1 MQLLLRLISRLN
13 KAPRSDIIYQ
23 NTCRFGGGTEIIMTE
38 RLYYADSKMKRFTAA
53 VTSCEAI
60 KDGYAVTL
68 NRTAFFPEGGG
79 QAGDSGLIGRA
90 RVSDTQEKNGE
101 IIHYVNQPLTV
112 GEVYDC
118 AIDWEIRFRRMQNH
132 SGEHIVSGLVHKK
145 YGYSNIGFHMGNDFV
160 TIDFDGELTWE
171 QLAELEREANLAVA
185 ADHKISAS
193 FPPEEVLEKLQ
204 YRSKL
209 ELTENVRIVEIE
221 NVDICACCAPHLSST
236 AEVGMIKILD
246 SERRRRGGEGVRIS
260 MLCGLDAYENA
271 VVTQNNNTEISMLL
285 SAKRN
290 ETAAAVRRVMKEQE
304 KLKARVSELSRELA
318 ACRAAAITPTEGN
331 ICIFDS
337 TLDEPALRALINEA
351 VKKCGGVA
359 AVFSGSD
366 GTGFRYII
374 GSRSVDLKSAAKVI
388 NEGIS
393 GRGGGSPNMIQ
404 GNCTACTET
413 IQKFLNDFTV

>member
-1 MQLLLRLISRLN
+1 
-13 KAPRSDIIYQ
+13 
-23 NTCRFGGGTEIIMTE
+23 MTE
-38 RLYYADSKMKRFTAA
+38 RLYYADSKMKCFTAT
-53 VTSCEAI
+53 VTSCEAV

-68 NRTAFFPEGGG
+68 DRTAFFPEGGG
-79 QAGDSGLIGRA
+79 QAGDSGLIGRT

-101 IIHYVNQPLTV
+101 IIHYVNQMLTV

-145 YGYSNIGFHMGNDFV
+145 YGYNNIGFHMGNDFV
-160 TIDFDGELTWE
+160 TIDFDGDLTWE

-185 ADHKISAS
+185 ANHKICAS
-193 FPPEEVLEKLQ
+193 FPPEEVLEKIQ

-221 NVDICACCAPHLSST
+221 GVDICACCAPHLAST

-260 MLCGLDAYENA
+260 MICGLDAYENA

-304 KLKARVSELSRELA
+304 KLKARVSGLSRELA
-318 ACRAAAITPTEGN
+318 ACRAAAIAPTEGN

-366 GTGFRYII
+366 DTGFRYII
-374 GSRSVDLKSAAKVI
+374 GSRRVDLKSAAKVI

-404 GNCTACTET
+404 GNCSACTET
-413 IQKFLNDFTV
+413 IQKFLNSFTV

>member
-1 MQLLLRLISRLN
+1 
-13 KAPRSDIIYQ
+13 
-23 NTCRFGGGTEIIMTE
+23 MTE
-38 RLYYADSKMKRFTAA
+38 RLYYADSKMKRFTAT
-53 VTSCEAI
+53 VTSCEAV

-68 NRTAFFPEGGG
+68 DRTAFFPEGGG
-79 QAGDSGLIGRA
+79 QAGDSGLIGQA

-101 IIHYVNQPLTV
+101 VMHYVNQLLTV
-112 GEVYDC
+112 GAVYDC

-145 YGYSNIGFHMGNDFV
+145 YGYNNIGFHMGNDFV
-160 TIDFDGELTWE
+160 TIDFDGEMTWE

-185 ADHKISAS
+185 ANHRISAS
-193 FPPEEVLEKLQ
+193 FPPEEVLKDLQ

-221 NVDICACCAPHLSST
+221 NVDVCACCAPHLTST

-290 ETAAAVRRVMKEQE
+290 ETAAAVHRVMAERD

-318 ACRAAAITPTEGN
+318 ACRAAAISPTAGN

-366 GTGFRYII
+366 DTGFRYII
-374 GSRSVDLKSAAKVI
+374 GSRSVDLRSAAKVI

-393 GRGGGSPNMIQ
+393 GRGGGSPEMIQ

-413 IQKFLNDFTV
+413 IQKFLSDFTI

>member
-53 VTSCEAI
+53 VTSCETV

-68 NRTAFFPEGGG
+68 DRTAFFPEGGG

-101 IIHYVNQPLTV
+101 IIHYVNQPLAV

-221 NVDICACCAPHLSST
+221 NVDICACCAPHLAST

-366 GTGFRYII
+366 DTGFRYII

>member
-1 MQLLLRLISRLN
+1 
-13 KAPRSDIIYQ
+13 
-23 NTCRFGGGTEIIMTE
+23 MTE
-38 RLYYADSKMKRFTAA
+38 RLYYTDSKRKRFTAE
-53 VTSCEAI
+53 VTSCEAR

-68 NRTAFFPEGGG
+68 DRTAFFPEGGG
-79 QAGDSGLIGRA
+79 QAGDSGFIGQV
-90 RVSDTQEKNGE
+90 RVLDTQEKNGE
-101 IIHYVNQPLTV
+101 VLHYVNQPLAV
-112 GEVYDC
+112 GSEYDC

-145 YGYSNIGFHMGNDFV
+145 YGYNNIGFHMGSDFV

-171 QLAELEREANLAVA
+171 QLTELEREANLAVA

-193 FPPEEVLEKLQ
+193 FPPEEVLKKLQ

-221 NVDICACCAPHLSST
+221 GVDICACCAPHLSST
-236 AEVGMIKILD
+236 AEVGMIKILE
-246 SERRRRGGEGVRIS
+246 SERRRRGGKGVRIS

-271 VVTQNNNTEISMLL
+271 VVTQNNNTEISILL
-285 SAKRN
+285 SAKRH
-290 ETAAAVRRVMKEQE
+290 ETAAAVRRLMTERD
-304 KLKARVSELSRELA
+304 KLKARASELSRELA
-318 ACRAAAITPTEGN
+318 ASRAAAIAPTEGN

-337 TLDEPALRALINEA
+337 TLDEPALRTLINEA

-366 GTGFRYII
+366 DTGFRYII
-374 GSRSVDLKSAAKVI
+374 GSRSVDLRSAAKEI

-393 GRGGGSPNMIQ
+393 GRGGGSPEMIQ
-404 GNCTACTET
+404 GNCSACTET
-413 IQKFLNDFTV
+413 IQNFLNNFTVYTQNM

>member
-53 VTSCEAI
+53 VTSCEVI

-68 NRTAFFPEGGG
+68 DRTAFFPEGGG

-118 AIDWEIRFRRMQNH
+118 VIDWEIRFRRMQNH

-145 YGYSNIGFHMGNDFV
+145 YGYNNIGFHMGNDFV

-221 NVDICACCAPHLSST
+221 NVDICACCAPHLAST

-304 KLKARVSELSRELA
+304 KLKVRVSELSRELA

-366 GTGFRYII
+366 DTGFRYII

>member
-1 MQLLLRLISRLN
+1 
-13 KAPRSDIIYQ
+13 
-23 NTCRFGGGTEIIMTE
+23 MTE
-38 RLYYADSKMKRFTAA
+38 RLYYADSKMKRFTAT
-53 VTSCEAI
+53 VTSCEAV

-68 NRTAFFPEGGG
+68 DRTAFFPEGGG

-101 IIHYVNQPLTV
+101 IIHYVNQMLTV

-145 YGYSNIGFHMGNDFV
+145 YGYNNIGFHMGNDFV
-160 TIDFDGELTWE
+160 TIDFDGDLTWE
-171 QLAELEREANLAVA
+171 QLSELEREANLAVA
-185 ADHKISAS
+185 ANHKICAS

-221 NVDICACCAPHLSST
+221 GVDICACCAPHLAST

-304 KLKARVSELSRELA
+304 KLKARVSGLSRELA
-318 ACRAAAITPTEGN
+318 ACKAAAIAPTEGN

-366 GTGFRYII
+366 DTGFRYII

-404 GNCTACTET
+404 GNCSACTET
-413 IQKFLNDFTV
+413 IQKFLNSFTV

>member
-53 VTSCEAI
+53 VTSCEAV

-68 NRTAFFPEGGG
+68 DRTAFFPEGGG

-118 AIDWEIRFRRMQNH
+118 TIDWEIRFRRMQNH

-145 YGYSNIGFHMGNDFV
+145 YGYNNIGFHMGNDFV

-221 NVDICACCAPHLSST
+221 GVDICACCAPHLAST

-366 GTGFRYII
+366 DTGFRYII

-413 IQKFLNDFTV
+413 IQKFLNDFMV

>member
-13 KAPRSDIIYQ
+13 KAPHSDIIYQ

-53 VTSCEAI
+53 VTSCEAV

-68 NRTAFFPEGGG
+68 DRTAFFPEGGG

-221 NVDICACCAPHLSST
+221 NVDICACCAPHLAST

-246 SERRRRGGEGVRIS
+246 SERRRRGGEGVRIN

-366 GTGFRYII
+366 DTGFRYII

>member
-1 MQLLLRLISRLN
+1 
-13 KAPRSDIIYQ
+13 
-23 NTCRFGGGTEIIMTE
+23 MTE

-53 VTSCEAI
+53 VTSCEAV

-68 NRTAFFPEGGG
+68 DRTAFFPEGGG
-79 QAGDSGLIGRA
+79 QAGDSGFIGQA

-101 IIHYVNQPLTV
+101 TIHYVNQPLTV

-145 YGYSNIGFHMGNDFV
+145 YGYNNIGFHMGNDFV

-185 ADHKISAS
+185 ENHKICTS

-221 NVDICACCAPHLSST
+221 GVDICACCAPHLAST

-366 GTGFRYII
+366 DTGFRYII

-413 IQKFLNDFTV
+413 IQKFLNSFTV

>member
-1 MQLLLRLISRLN
+1 
-13 KAPRSDIIYQ
+13 
-23 NTCRFGGGTEIIMTE
+23 MTE
-38 RLYYADSKMKRFTAA
+38 RLYYADSKMKRFTAT
-53 VTSCEAI
+53 VTSCEAV

-68 NRTAFFPEGGG
+68 DRTAFFPEGGG
-79 QAGDSGLIGRA
+79 QAGDSGLIGQA

-101 IIHYVNQPLTV
+101 VMHYVNQLLTV
-112 GEVYDC
+112 GAVYDC

-145 YGYSNIGFHMGNDFV
+145 YGYNNIGFHMGNDFV
-160 TIDFDGELTWE
+160 TIDFDGEMTWE

-185 ADHKISAS
+185 ANHRIRAS
-193 FPPEEVLEKLQ
+193 FPPEEVLKDLQ

-221 NVDICACCAPHLSST
+221 NVDVCACCAPHLTST

-290 ETAAAVRRVMKEQE
+290 ETAAAVHRVMAERD

-318 ACRAAAITPTEGN
+318 ACRAAAISPTAGN

-366 GTGFRYII
+366 DTGFRYII
-374 GSRSVDLKSAAKVI
+374 GSRSVDLRSSAKVI

-393 GRGGGSPNMIQ
+393 GRGGGSPEMIQ

-413 IQKFLNDFTV
+413 IQKFLSDFTI

>member
-1 MQLLLRLISRLN
+1 
-13 KAPRSDIIYQ
+13 
-23 NTCRFGGGTEIIMTE
+23 MTE
-38 RLYYADSKMKRFTAA
+38 RLYYADSKMKRFTAT
-53 VTSCEAI
+53 VTSCEAV

-68 NRTAFFPEGGG
+68 DRTAFFPEGGG
-79 QAGDSGLIGRA
+79 QAGDSGLIA
-90 RVSDTQEKNGE
+90 STRVSDTQEKNGE
-101 IIHYVNQPLTV
+101 IIHYVNQMLAV

-118 AIDWEIRFRRMQNH
+118 AIDWEVRFRRMQNH

-145 YGYSNIGFHMGNDFV
+145 YGYNNIGFHMGNDFV
-160 TIDFDGELTWE
+160 TIDFDGDLTWE
-171 QLAELEREANLAVA
+171 QLSELEREANLAVA
-185 ADHKISAS
+185 ANHKICAS

-221 NVDICACCAPHLSST
+221 GVDICACCAPHLAST

-304 KLKARVSELSRELA
+304 KLKARVSGLSRELA
-318 ACRAAAITPTEGN
+318 ACRAAAIAPTEGN

-359 AVFSGSD
+359 AVFSGTD
-366 GTGFRYII
+366 DTGFRYII

-404 GNCTACTET
+404 GNCSACTET
-413 IQKFLNDFTV
+413 IQKFLNSFTV

>member
-1 MQLLLRLISRLN
+1 MQLLFRLISRLN
-13 KAPRSDIIYQ
+13 KAPRGDIIYQ

-53 VTSCEAI
+53 VTSCEAV

-68 NRTAFFPEGGG
+68 DRTAFFPEGGG

-145 YGYSNIGFHMGNDFV
+145 YGYNNIGFHMGNDFV
-160 TIDFDGELTWE
+160 TIDFDGKLTWE

-185 ADHKISAS
+185 AEHKISAS

-304 KLKARVSELSRELA
+304 KLKVRVSELSRELA

-366 GTGFRYII
+366 DTGFRYII

-413 IQKFLNDFTV
+413 IQKFLNSFTV

>member
-1 MQLLLRLISRLN
+1 
-13 KAPRSDIIYQ
+13 
-23 NTCRFGGGTEIIMTE
+23 
-38 RLYYADSKMKRFTAA
+38 
-53 VTSCEAI
+53 
-60 KDGYAVTL
+60 
-68 NRTAFFPEGGG
+68 
-79 QAGDSGLIGRA
+79 
-90 RVSDTQEKNGE
+90 
-101 IIHYVNQPLTV
+101 
-112 GEVYDC
+112 
-118 AIDWEIRFRRMQNH
+118 
-132 SGEHIVSGLVHKK
+132 
-145 YGYSNIGFHMGNDFV
+145 MGSDFV

-171 QLAELEREANLAVA
+171 QLTELEREANLAVA

-193 FPPEEVLEKLQ
+193 FPPEEVLKKLQ

-221 NVDICACCAPHLSST
+221 GVDICACCAPHLSST
-236 AEVGMIKILD
+236 AEVGMIKILE

-285 SAKRN
+285 SSRRH
-290 ETAAAVRRVMKEQE
+290 ETAAAVRRLMTERD

-318 ACRAAAITPTEGN
+318 ASRAAAIAPTEGN

-337 TLDEPALRALINEA
+337 TLDEPALRTLINEA

-366 GTGFRYII
+366 DTGFRYII
-374 GSRSVDLKSAAKVI
+374 GSRSVDLRSAAKEI

-393 GRGGGSPNMIQ
+393 GRGGGSPEMIQ
-404 GNCTACTET
+404 GNCSACTET
-413 IQKFLNDFTV
+413 IQNFLNNFTV